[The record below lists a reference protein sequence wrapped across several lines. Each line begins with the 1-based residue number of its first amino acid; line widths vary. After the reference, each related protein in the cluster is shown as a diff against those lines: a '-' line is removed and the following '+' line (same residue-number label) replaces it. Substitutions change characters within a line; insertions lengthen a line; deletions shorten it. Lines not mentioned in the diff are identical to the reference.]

1 VPGKITL
8 QEAADRLGVHY
19 MTAYRYVR
27 TGRLPATRDGV
38 QWLVD
43 PADLKRLRARRVPK
57 GSGRVRSEGP
67 VKLAARMVAGDE
79 AGAWAVLDA
88 ALGSGVTAADVHM
101 DLLVPAL
108 DSIGEQW
115 AEGVLTV
122 ADEHRASVIAQ
133 RLIGRLGPQFARRG
147 RKRGTVVLGMP
158 AGERHSLPGAI
169 LADLLRGAGFEV
181 LDTGAD
187 TPPES
192 FVETATFANRLV
204 TVVLGSTTP
213 GHDATLRATI
223 RALRGAG
230 VEVPV
235 LVGGAA
241 IVDEAHARRLGADAW
256 SGPDGRC
263 ALAAVELVAS
273 GGGG

>member
-27 TGRLPATRDGV
+27 TGRLPATREGV

-43 PADLKRLRARRVPK
+43 PADLKRLRAKRVP
-57 GSGRVRSEGP
+57 GRSGRVRSEGP

-79 AGAWAVLDA
+79 AGAWAVLEA
-88 ALGSGVTAADVHM
+88 ALGSGLTAAEAHM
-101 DLLVPAL
+101 DLLAPAL
-108 DSIGEQW
+108 ETIGDQW
-115 AEGVLTV
+115 ARGALTV
-122 ADEHRASVIAQ
+122 ADEHRASVVAH

-147 RKRGTVVLGMP
+147 RKRGMVVLGMP
-158 AGERHSLPGAI
+158 AGEQHGLPGAI

-181 LDTGAD
+181 LDMGAN

-192 FVETATFANRLV
+192 FTETAVSANRLTAVLIGV
-204 TVVLGSTTP
+204 TTRGR
-213 GHDATLRATI
+213 DASVRATI
-223 RALRGAG
+223 RALRTQG

-235 LVGGAA
+235 LIGGAA
-241 IVDEAHARRLGADAW
+241 IGDDAHARRLGADAW
-256 SGPDGRC
+256 SGTDGRS
-263 ALAAVELVAS
+263 ALAAVELIAAGVRA
-273 GGGG
+273 

>member
-1 VPGKITL
+1 MTRRLTL
-8 QEAADRLGVHY
+8 QEAAERLGVHY

-43 PADLKRLRARRVPK
+43 PADLKRLRAKRAPT

-79 AGAWAVLDA
+79 AGAWAVLEA
-88 ALGSGVTAADVHM
+88 ALASGVAPADAHM

-108 DSIGEQW
+108 DTIGD
-115 AEGVLTV
+115 AVG
-122 ADEHRASVIAQ
+122 ARSPHRRRRAPGIGDRE

-158 AGERHSLPGAI
+158 AGEQHSLPGAI
-169 LADLLRGAGFEV
+169 LADLLRGVGFEV

-192 FVETATFANRLV
+192 FVETAKAANRLV
-204 TVVLGSTTP
+204 
-213 GHDATLRATI
+213 A
-223 RALRGAG
+223 
-230 VEVPV
+230 V
-235 LVGGAA
+235 LVGATTSGRDADRA
-241 IVDEAHARRLGADAW
+241 SDNPCIAFRRSGCSAPARR
-256 SGPDGRC
+256 
-263 ALAAVELVAS
+263 
-273 GGGG
+273 GGNLR